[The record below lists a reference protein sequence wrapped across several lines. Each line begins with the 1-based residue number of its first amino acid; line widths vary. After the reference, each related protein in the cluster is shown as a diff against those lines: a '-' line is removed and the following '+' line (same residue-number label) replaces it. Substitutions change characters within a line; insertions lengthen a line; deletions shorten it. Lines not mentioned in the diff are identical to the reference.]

1 MFPLQRVPVLLSG
14 IRELVTLVRV
24 GLTSPI
30 LAEAAS
36 QTASSTSEFKPHL
49 FGKFFL
55 LQRLAVGGMAE
66 IYRARVP
73 GAGGFEKEL
82 VVKRNLRARA
92 QEENFAK
99 MLVNEAKLTVQLTHS
114 NVAQIYEC
122 GIIDGDYYIA
132 LELVNGVSMKEMMT
146 AFSRAGIAFSPEQA
160 IFIVLQLLQG
170 LSYAHRKADAAG
182 SALKIVHCD
191 VSPDNCLVSW
201 EGEVK

>member
-24 GLTSPI
+24 ELTSPI

-55 LQRLAVGGMAE
+55 LQRLAIGGMAE
-66 IYRARVP
+66 IYRARVK
-73 GAGGFEKEL
+73 GIGDFEKEL
-82 VVKRNLRARA
+82 VVKRILRARA

-114 NVAQIYEC
+114 NIAQVYEC
-122 GIIDGDYYIA
+122 GKIDGTYFISM
-132 LELVNGVSMKEMMT
+132 ELVSGVSLKEMMQ
-146 AFSRAGIAFSPEQA
+146 AFSRAGQPISPEQA
-160 IFIVLQLLQG
+160 IFVVLQLLSG
-170 LSYAHRKADAAG
+170 LDYAHKKTDSQGRP
-182 SALKIVHCD
+182 LQI
-191 VSPDNCLVSW
+191 
-201 EGEVK
+201 